1 MHKTTRV
8 AAWSWDDLRKLDI
21 TTDSTPVP
29 AIVEFM
35 NILADD
41 EVYKGKKW
49 DSSVAKF
56 NRKIVPHIVV
66 CRRGDKGK
74 DGTTNVVMLKS
85 KEMST
90 SNSCAGPKK
99 LLGTFFDEL
108 KEYDEAE
115 HLGSTKET
123 AMASAMK
130 WCHTVD
136 GAGMFMTAL
145 RGLWTQISD
154 SNRHTNF
161 ENNRMESEKSDRLS
175 LFSDSAVSRT
185 RYFRCTIWIY
195 CTRSRY
201 IDLQL

>member
-1 MHKTTRV
+1 MGVAVMADGDTDDELDLGNLKNKNKAVSAVGNGNGGTALWDPNGVHKTTRV

-66 CRRGDKGK
+66 CRRGDKNK

-108 KEYDEAE
+108 KEYDEA
-115 HLGSTKET
+115 
-123 AMASAMK
+123 
-130 WCHTVD
+130 D
-136 GAGMFMTAL
+136 AL
-145 RGLWTQISD
+145 HAEL
-154 SNRHTNF
+154 
-161 ENNRMESEKSDRLS
+161 SEMGVRLDTR
-175 LFSDSAVSRT
+175 LQTWRLVSPR
-185 RYFRCTIWIY
+185 
-195 CTRSRY
+195 
-201 IDLQL
+201 